1 MFSSFSKNY
10 QRRVD
15 DGESAAT
22 VIAEEYHNAIKGGK
36 STLGGIFTAGKKGA
50 LEAALKNSFDSMGAI
65 PLPLAL
71 TQGLIAYWTGA
82 VYVYTPPLVTGPT
95 PLVPG
100 VPPPMVIPTS
110 NPVAG
115 ILPVFIAHLPTIVS
129 TPMTPSPAGPVP
141 TPDIGFIPV

>member
-1 MFSSFSKNY
+1 MFRSFQKNY
-10 QRRVD
+10 QKRVD

-22 VIAEEYHNAIKGGK
+22 VIAEEYHNAIKAGK
-36 STLGGIFTAGKKGA
+36 STLGGTFKTGKKGA
-50 LEAALKNSFDSMGAI
+50 LEKALKISFDSMGAI

-100 VPPPMVIPTS
+100 VPPPMVVPTP
-110 NPVAG
+110 NPIAG

-129 TPMTPSPAGPVP
+129 TPVTPSPGGPVP
-141 TPDIGFIPV
+141 TPDVGFIPG